1 MQLSTNFRLSEFTRS
16 DTAKRLGIENECSSV
31 EQVLNL
37 AYLCHMV
44 LQPLRDR
51 FGPIRITSGYRC
63 PELNG
68 AVGGASNSQHM
79 RGEAADIYL
88 PSVEK
93 GLEYLA
99 FLKTLPAVDELIWER
114 KGNTHWIH
122 VSARRKTPSA
132 LWASPPLWGELP
144 TPSPL
149 RGTTPTLGVE
159 SVTTASTAPANC
171 PPETGGTRSE
181 ATEGVDDTNGNY
193 PPPPP
198 CGVLAPVSGGESVT
212 TDY

>member
-1 MQLSTNFRLSEFTRS
+1 MRLSNNFRLSEFTRS

-44 LQPLRDR
+44 LQPLRDK

-63 PELNG
+63 PELNH
-68 AVGGASNSQHM
+68 AVGGASNSKHM

-99 FLKTLPAVDELIWER
+99 FLKTLPVVDELIWER
-114 KGNTHWIH
+114 KGNTHWID
-122 VSARRKTPSA
+122 VSARRRTLCTKQEACNSGRRPCD
-132 LWASPPLWGELP
+132 
-144 TPSPL
+144 
-149 RGTTPTLGVE
+149 TTPTF
-159 SVTTASTAPANC
+159 
-171 PPETGGTRSE
+171 
-181 ATEGVDDTNGNY
+181 
-193 PPPPP
+193 
-198 CGVLAPVSGGESVT
+198 LALLLFADFVKRYT
-212 TDY
+212 IRQNF

>member
-1 MQLSTNFRLSEFTRS
+1 MQLFFKRSTNMQLSTNFRLSEFTRS

-63 PELNG
+63 PELNR
-68 AVGGASNSQHM
+68 AVGGVKNSQHM
-79 RGEAADIYL
+79 RGEAADIHL

-114 KGNTHWIH
+114 KGNVCWIH
-122 VSARRKTPSA
+122 VSARRKTHPI
-132 LWASPPLWGELP
+132 PPCEGGGE
-144 TPSPL
+144 
-149 RGTTPTLGVE
+149 
-159 SVTTASTAPANC
+159 VTTVSTAPANC
-171 PPETGGTRSE
+171 PPETGWTRSE
-181 ATEGVDDTNGNY
+181 ATEGVDDTKRT
-193 PPPPP
+193 
-198 CGVLAPVSGGESVT
+198 CGA
-212 TDY
+212 